1 VLILAAVLA
10 IFVYGLIAPMLGA
23 LLPTY
28 LLNPGQE
35 GNVATAQAVG
45 LVISSLS
52 TGPFID
58 LKGNKAALLT
68 GLSLVAISLFAAPN
82 AGGYVGLIFVYLVLG
97 MGGGIVVTAGNALVG
112 AVEPTRRGSALNFLN
127 LFFGLGGIVTTF
139 AASYLFGPVVLC
151 YSIAALTVIALVV
164 NVATKMPG
172 PAGAASFRLNE
183 VPALLSRPILI
194 LLSFFLFLYV
204 ACEVG
209 MWNWLKKYLI
219 TVNFDPKTAGGV
231 VSYGFALG
239 LAVGRLVFSRL
250 LVRISA
256 LTVLL
261 FASIA
266 IAVTTYAVFSFSTST
281 AVTAAV
287 FCSGLAMA
295 PVFPT
300 TLAIAQDAFPRG
312 TATALGI
319 VITCGWLGLVVS
331 SPIIGNVSANSTL
344 HKALLILPF
353 FAVVMIATILVLR
366 ALLRRPAADMA
377 LAPEVR

>member
-1 VLILAAVLA
+1 MLILSAVLA

-28 LLNPGQE
+28 LLTPTQE
-35 GNVATAQAVG
+35 GNIATAQAIG

-52 TGPFID
+52 AGPFID
-58 LKGNKAALLT
+58 LKGNKAALVSGLT
-68 GLSLVAISLFAAPN
+68 LVCLALFALPN
-82 AGGYVGLIFVYLVLG
+82 AGGYAGLIIIYLVLG
-97 MGGGIVVTAGNALVG
+97 IGGGIVVTAANALVG
-112 AVEPTRRGSALNFLN
+112 AVEPGRRGSALNFLN
-127 LFFGLGGIVTTF
+127 LFFGLGGIVTTW
-139 AASYLFGPVVLC
+139 AASYVLSPVFLC
-151 YSIAALTVIALVV
+151 YSIAILTLIALIV
-164 NVATKMPG
+164 NAVTKMPA
-172 PAGAASFRLNE
+172 PSGAASFRLNE
-183 VPALLSRPILI
+183 VPGLLSRPVLI

-239 LAVGRLVFSRL
+239 LLVGRLVVSRL

-256 LTVLL
+256 LTVTL
-261 FASIA
+261 FASICMA
-266 IAVTTYAVFSFSTST
+266 ITTYAVLALHTQTS
-281 AVTAAV
+281 VTIAV
-287 FCSGLAMA
+287 FCAGLAMA

-300 TLAIAQDAFPRG
+300 TLALAQDAFPRG

-331 SPIIGNVSANSTL
+331 SPIIGNVSAGSTL
-344 HKALLILPF
+344 HRALLLLPF
-353 FAVVMIATILVLR
+353 FSLVMVLASLVLR
-366 ALLRRPAADMA
+366 ALLRRPAADVA
-377 LAPEVR
+377 LASNVR

>member
-1 VLILAAVLA
+1 MLILAAVLA
-10 IFVYGLIAPMLGA
+10 IFVYGLIAPVLGA

-28 LLNPGQE
+28 LLTPGQE
-35 GNVATAQAVG
+35 GNIATAQAVG

-68 GLSLVAISLFAAPN
+68 GLTLVCISLFAAPN
-82 AGGYVGLIFVYLVLG
+82 AGGYTGLIFVYLLLG
-97 MGGGIVVTAGNALVG
+97 IGGGIVVTAANALVG
-112 AVEPTRRGSALNFLN
+112 AVDPTRRGSALNFLN
-127 LFFGLGGIVTTF
+127 LFFGLGGIATTW
-139 AASYLFGPVVLC
+139 AASYLLGPVALC
-151 YSIAALTVIALVV
+151 YSIAVLTVIALVV
-164 NVATKMPG
+164 NAATKMPG

-183 VPALLSRPILI
+183 VPALLSRPVLI

-219 TVNFDPKTAGGV
+219 TVNYDAKTAGGV

-256 LTVLL
+256 LTVILA
-261 FASIA
+261 ASIG
-266 IAVTTYAVFSFSTST
+266 IAVTTYGVLSLSGQT
-281 AVTAAV
+281 AVTLAV
-287 FCSGLAMA
+287 FCAGLAMA

-312 TATALGI
+312 TATAMGI

-331 SPIIGNVSANSTL
+331 SPIIAAVNASSTL
-344 HKALLILPF
+344 HKALLLIPLF
-353 FAVVMIATILVLR
+353 SLVMIIAALVLR
-366 ALLRRPAADMA
+366 PLLRRHAGNVA
-377 LAPEVR
+377 LAPELR

>member
-1 VLILAAVLA
+1 MLILSAVLA

-28 LLNPGQE
+28 LLTPSQE

-45 LVISSLS
+45 LVISSLCA
-52 TGPFID
+52 GPFID
-58 LKGNKAALLT
+58 LRGNKSALLS
-68 GLSLVAISLFAAPN
+68 GLALVCLSLFTLPN
-82 AGGYVGLIFVYLVLG
+82 AGGYIGLTIVYLVLG
-97 MGGGIVVTAGNALVG
+97 LGGGIVVTAANALMG
-112 AVEPTRRGSALNFLN
+112 AVEPSRRGSALNFLN
-127 LFFGLGGIVTTF
+127 LFFGLGGILTTL
-139 AASYLFGPVVLC
+139 AASYVLGPVSLC
-151 YSIAALTVIALVV
+151 YSIAILTLIALII
-164 NVATKMPG
+164 NFATKMPG
-172 PAGAASFRLNE
+172 PVGEASFRLSE
-183 VPALLSRPILI
+183 APALLSRPVLI

-219 TVNFDPKTAGGV
+219 TINFDAQTAGGV

-239 LAVGRLVFSRL
+239 LLVGRLVVSRL
-250 LVRISA
+250 LRASG
-256 LTVLL
+256 LTVTL
-261 FASIA
+261 IA
-266 IAVTTYAVFSFSTST
+266 AICMVITTYLVLSLHTQA

-300 TLAIAQDAFPRG
+300 TLALTQDAFPRG

-331 SPIIGNVSANSTL
+331 SPIIGNVSAASTL
-344 HKALLILPF
+344 HRALLLIPF
-353 FAVVMIATILVLR
+353 FSLVMVLTNLVLR
-366 ALLRRPAADMA
+366 VLMRRPAPDVA
-377 LAPEVR
+377 LAPNLR

>member
-1 VLILAAVLA
+1 MLILSAVLA

-28 LLNPGQE
+28 LLTPGQE

-45 LVISSLS
+45 LMLSSLS

-68 GLSLVAISLFAAPN
+68 GLALVCLSLFAAPN
-82 AGGYVGLIFVYLVLG
+82 AGGYGGLLVVYLVLG
-97 MGGGIVVTAGNALVG
+97 LGGGIVVTAANALVG
-112 AVEPTRRGSALNFLN
+112 AVEPSRRGSALNFLN
-127 LFFGLGGIVTTF
+127 LFFGLGGIVTTWG
-139 AASYLFGPVVLC
+139 ASYALSPVALC
-151 YSIAALTVIALVV
+151 YSIAVLTLLAFLV
-164 NVATKMPG
+164 NFATKMPG
-172 PAGAASFRLNE
+172 PAGEASFRLNE
-183 VPALLSRPILI
+183 VPGLLSRPVLI

-219 TVNFDPKTAGGV
+219 TVNFDPKSAGGV

-239 LAVGRLVFSRL
+239 LLVGRLVVSRL

-256 LTVLL
+256 LTVILS
-261 FASIA
+261 ASLCMA
-266 IAVTTYAVFSFSTST
+266 IATFAVLSLNTQT
-281 AVTAAV
+281 AVTVAV
-287 FCSGLAMA
+287 FCAGLAMA

-300 TLAIAQDAFPRG
+300 TLALAQDAFPRG

-331 SPIIGNVSANSTL
+331 SPIIGNVSAASTL
-344 HKALLILPF
+344 HKALLLIPF
-353 FAVVMIATILVLR
+353 FSLVMIGTSLVLR
-366 ALLRRPAADMA
+366 ALLRRPAADVA
-377 LAPEVR
+377 LAADMR

>member
-1 VLILAAVLA
+1 MLILSAILA

-28 LLNPGQE
+28 LLTPGQE
-35 GNVATAQAVG
+35 GNIATAQAIG

-52 TGPFID
+52 AGPFID
-58 LKGNKAALLT
+58 IKGNKAALLT
-68 GLSLVAISLFAAPN
+68 GLALVCIALFAAPN
-82 AGGYVGLIFVYLVLG
+82 AGGYAGLIFVYLLLG
-97 MGGGIVVTAGNALVG
+97 IGGGTVVTAANALAG
-112 AVEPTRRGSALNFLN
+112 AIDPARRGPALNFLN
-127 LFFGLGGIVTTF
+127 LFFGLGGIVTTW
-139 AASYLFGPVVLC
+139 AASYLLTPVVLC
-151 YSIAALTVIALVV
+151 YSIAVLTLIGLVINA
-164 NVATKMPG
+164 ATKMPAPSG
-172 PAGAASFRLNE
+172 EASFRLNE
-183 VPALLSRPILI
+183 VPALLSRPVLI

-219 TVNFDPKTAGGV
+219 TINFDPKTAGGV

-239 LAVGRLVFSRL
+239 LLVGRLVVSRV

-256 LTVLL
+256 LTVTLA
-261 FASIA
+261 ASICMA
-266 IAVTTYAVFSFSTST
+266 IATYAVLSLHTQT
-281 AVTAAV
+281 AVTIAV
-287 FCSGLAMA
+287 FCAGLAMA

-331 SPIIGNVSANSTL
+331 SPIIGNVSADSTL
-344 HKALLILPF
+344 HKALFLLPF
-353 FAVVMIATILVLR
+353 FSLVMVLANLVLR
-366 ALLRRPAADMA
+366 ALLRRPAPDVA
-377 LAPEVR
+377 LAANMR

>member
-1 VLILAAVLA
+1 VLILSAVLA

-28 LLNPGQE
+28 LLTPSQE
-35 GNVATAQAVG
+35 GNIAMAQAIG

-58 LKGNKAALLT
+58 FRGNKTALVT
-68 GLSLVAISLFAAPN
+68 GLVLVSAALFAAPN
-82 AGGYVGLIFVYLVLG
+82 AGGYAGLIVVYLVLG
-97 MGGGIVVTAGNALVG
+97 LGGGIVVTAANALVG
-112 AVEPTRRGSALNFLN
+112 AVEPGRRGSALNFLN
-127 LFFGLGGIVTTF
+127 LFFGLGGIVTTW
-139 AASYLFGPVVLC
+139 AASYALSPVALC
-151 YSIAALTVIALVV
+151 YSIAVLTLIALFV
-164 NVATKMPG
+164 NIATRMPG
-172 PAGAASFRLNE
+172 PAGAASFRMSE
-183 VPALLSRPILI
+183 VPVLLSRPVLI

-219 TVNFDPKTAGGV
+219 TVNFDDKTAGGV

-239 LAVGRLVFSRL
+239 LLVGRLVVSRL

-256 LTVLL
+256 LTVTL
-261 FASIA
+261 FASICMA
-266 IAVTTYAVFSFSTST
+266 IATYAVLSLHTQTS
-281 AVTAAV
+281 VTVAV
-287 FCSGLAMA
+287 FCAGLAMA

-300 TLAIAQDAFPRG
+300 TLALAQDAFPRG

-331 SPIIGNVSANSTL
+331 SPIIGNVSAGSTL
-344 HKALLILPF
+344 HKALLLIPF
-353 FAVVMIATILVLR
+353 FSLVMVVTNLVLR
-366 ALLRRPAADMA
+366 VLFRRPTADVA
-377 LAPEVR
+377 LAPELR

>member
-1 VLILAAVLA
+1 MLILSAVLA

-28 LLNPGQE
+28 LLLPSQE
-35 GNVATAQAVG
+35 GNIATAQAVG

-52 TGPFID
+52 AGPFID
-58 LKGNKAALLT
+58 IKGNKTALLS
-68 GLSLVAISLFAAPN
+68 GLVLVCASLFALPN
-82 AGGYVGLIFVYLVLG
+82 AGGYVGLLIVYLVLG
-97 MGGGIVVTAGNALVG
+97 IGGGTVVTAANALMG
-112 AVEPTRRGSALNFLN
+112 AVEPGRRGSALNFLN
-127 LFFGLGGIVTTF
+127 LFFGLGGIVTTW
-139 AASYLFGPVVLC
+139 AASYLLGPVVLC
-151 YSIAALTVIALVV
+151 YSIAILTLIALIV
-164 NVATKMPG
+164 NSVTKMPAPSG
-172 PAGAASFRLNE
+172 EASFRLSE
-183 VPALLSRPILI
+183 VPALLSRPVLI

-239 LAVGRLVFSRL
+239 LLVGRLVVSRL

-256 LTVLL
+256 LTVTF
-261 FASIA
+261 FASVCMA
-266 IAVTTYAVFSFSTST
+266 IATYAVLALHTQT
-281 AVTAAV
+281 AVTVAV
-287 FCSGLAMA
+287 FCTGLAMA

-300 TLAIAQDAFPRG
+300 TLALAQDAFPRG

-331 SPIIGNVSANSTL
+331 SPIIGNVSAGSTL
-344 HKALLILPF
+344 HRALLLLPF
-353 FAVVMIATILVLR
+353 FSLVMVLTSLVLR
-366 ALLRRPAADMA
+366 ALLRRPAADVA
-377 LAPEVR
+377 LASNLR